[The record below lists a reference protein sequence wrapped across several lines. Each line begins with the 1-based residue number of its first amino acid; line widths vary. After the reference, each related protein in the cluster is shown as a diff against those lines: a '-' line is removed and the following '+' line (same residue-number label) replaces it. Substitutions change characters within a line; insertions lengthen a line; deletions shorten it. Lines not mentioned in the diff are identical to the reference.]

1 MELAGLNCC
10 RNTTFLKDLEIMK
23 KLLFILTL
31 FISVSSFAQT
41 KEETIEWLNTYSGD
55 FLQSQSDGVKYMFSV
70 GVDISGKISVDLN
83 MSKND
88 GYSSK
93 IIYMFDA
100 KDITRIKLDDK
111 PNESN
116 GLYYLMV
123 ITQKDAI
130 KEVNKTGNSRQSNY
144 FSIYVNSY
152 EDLNRVYKALAR
164 YASFF
169 GYKEKV
175 AKETF

>member
-1 MELAGLNCC
+1 
-10 RNTTFLKDLEIMK
+10 MK

-31 FISVSSFAQT
+31 FISASSFAQT

-100 KDITRIKLDDK
+100 KDILVVS
-111 PNESN
+111 NE
-116 GLYYLMV
+116 
-123 ITQKDAI
+123 
-130 KEVNKTGNSRQSNY
+130 
-144 FSIYVNSY
+144 
-152 EDLNRVYKALAR
+152 
-164 YASFF
+164 
-169 GYKEKV
+169 
-175 AKETF
+175 